1 MCKVNT
7 KTSSRSK
14 RKNNKNKRNVIKDD
28 QAAKSK
34 TYTKP
39 AIMKKVFGNEETGSI
54 NSSNFSD
61 SEITHK
67 SNWSKAQKKLI

>member
-1 MCKVNT
+1 M
-7 KTSSRSK
+7 
-14 RKNNKNKRNVIKDD
+14 I
-28 QAAKSK
+28 KSK

-39 AIMKKVFGNEETGSI
+39 AIMKQMFGNEETGSI

-67 SNWSKAQKKLI
+67 SN